1 MTYSSNLRRSAED
14 VCSCHGW
21 KKKKKNR
28 RCDGSN
34 RYVMFSRPPFYDDRC
49 SRFPNYFVPYV
60 PYPTLLVPLVGDED
74 VFPIFFFDDGWM
86 DGIISCLERYPPPPP
101 WSVSFPD
108 SPRFPHLFQ
117 LYFVYFLDGLC
128 WTDV

>member
-1 MTYSSNLRRSAED
+1 
-14 VCSCHGW
+14 
-21 KKKKKNR
+21 
-28 RCDGSN
+28 
-34 RYVMFSRPPFYDDRC
+34 MFSRPPFYDDRC

-101 WSVSFPD
+101 LGLFRSLIPPD
-108 SPRFPHLFQ
+108 SPTCSSCILCIFWMA
-117 LYFVYFLDGLC
+117 FVGRMYKESMNE
-128 WTDV
+128 